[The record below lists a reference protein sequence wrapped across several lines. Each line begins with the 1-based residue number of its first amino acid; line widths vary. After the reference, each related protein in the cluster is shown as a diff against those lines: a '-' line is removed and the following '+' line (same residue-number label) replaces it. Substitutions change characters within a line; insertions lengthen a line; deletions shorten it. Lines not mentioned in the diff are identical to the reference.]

1 MSNIV
6 TKAIQSVWDKTNNVL
21 KISSTNNA
29 LASINPVV
37 TGSYTRPND
46 TNAYAAN
53 DVVSDSTGTPTN
65 LTIATGLTS
74 GSSAIITSARIRIDI
89 AAIPAGMGGFRIALF
104 SSAPTAINDNAAFDL
119 IDADKAK
126 LLDIIDID
134 TPIDL
139 GSRLWGTTKNIN
151 SHIQLATANLYAQLI
166 TKNAY
171 TPSAQDVFTIYLGLM
186 EMRN

>member
-1 MSNIV
+1 MSNFV
-6 TKAIQSVWDKTNNVL
+6 TKVFQSVWDKTNNVI
-21 KISSTNNA
+21 KISSTVNA
-29 LASINPVV
+29 LSSIAPVV
-37 TGSYTRPND
+37 SASYTRPND
-46 TNAYAAN
+46 TTAYAAN
-53 DVVSDSTGTPTN
+53 DIISDSTATPTN

-74 GSSAIITSARIRIDI
+74 GSSAIITCARIRVDI
-89 AAIPAGMGGFRIALF
+89 SAIPAGMGGFRVALF
-104 SSAPTAINDNAAFDL
+104 GSEPTAINDNAAFDL

-139 GSRLWGTTKNIN
+139 GSRLYGTTKNIN
-151 SHIQLATANLYAQLI
+151 SHIQLTDANLYAQLI